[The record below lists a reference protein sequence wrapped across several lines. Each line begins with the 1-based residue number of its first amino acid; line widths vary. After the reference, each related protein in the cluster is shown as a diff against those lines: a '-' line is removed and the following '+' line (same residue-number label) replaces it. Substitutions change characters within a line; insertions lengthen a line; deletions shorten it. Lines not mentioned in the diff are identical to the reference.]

1 MPNVPRSLTLMDC
14 DGLIYAARVG
24 RSVVVRSF
32 RRICH
37 ATGLKAGCGCAP
49 KTLSE
54 EVRKV
59 HQ

>member
-1 MPNVPRSLTLMDC
+1 MDC

-24 RSVVVRSF
+24 RSVVVRF
-32 RRICH
+32 FGRICH

-49 KTLSE
+49 KALSA